1 MEVRLTQKMLTAVKE
16 TPELPDNL
24 RARVSDAK
32 ADGDVY
38 VFTLDDDERMAM
50 SEMCEWYVRTDPDSG
65 DLTEQGRLFDDI
77 IQAIIDADL
86 QGRKD

>member
-32 ADGDVY
+32 ADGDVF
-38 VFTLDDDERMAM
+38 VLTIDDDERLAM
-50 SEMCEWYVRTDPDSG
+50 TEMCEWYVRTDPESG

-86 QGRKD
+86 QAE

>member
-1 MEVRLTQKMLTAVKE
+1 MEVRLTQKMLTAVQE

-32 ADGDVY
+32 ADGDVF
-38 VFTLDDDERMAM
+38 VLTLDDDERMAM
-50 SEMCEWYVRTDPDSG
+50 TEICEWYVRTDPESG

-86 QGRKD
+86 QTE

>member
-16 TPELPDNL
+16 TPELPDNIH
-24 RARVSDAK
+24 ARVSDTK
-32 ADGDVY
+32 AEGDVF
-38 VFTLDDDERMAM
+38 VLTLDDDERMAM
-50 SEMCEWYVRTDPDSG
+50 TEICEWYVRTDPESG

-86 QGRKD
+86 QTE